1 MKKIDWYI
9 LKNFL
14 TTFFFAIFL
23 FTVIAVVVDVS
34 EKADDFVKSNLGFK
48 NIVMEYYIGFV
59 PHIVALL
66 FPLFVFIAV
75 IFFTSKMAGRSEIIA
90 ILASGTSY
98 WRWLRPY
105 WFGGLILA
113 GLLWYANHYLVP
125 SANKIR
131 GAFEAKY
138 FDPNSSYETLTKSR
152 SGTGSDFYLRID
164 SNTYAGVYNYDT
176 ATKRGGPIFLHKLR
190 NDVLIENIRA
200 ETVHWDTVRKSW
212 KMEYVLKRN
221 MDGINETLIELPS
234 LSLNFN
240 FSPSDLRRDKYTKD
254 KLTSDELNSLISME
268 EIRGTE
274 GLNELK
280 VESARRDA
288 TPVTVILLT
297 IIGAVVAG
305 RKVRGGSGVHLA
317 IGFITAALFIL
328 ADKFSTIFSTKGNL
342 PPDIAAWIPNFIFFF
357 VAIGIYR
364 NAPK

>member
-1 MKKIDWYI
+1 
-9 LKNFL
+9 
-14 TTFFFAIFL
+14 
-23 FTVIAVVVDVS
+23 
-34 EKADDFVKSNLGFK
+34 
-48 NIVMEYYIGFV
+48 ME
-59 PHIVALL
+59 
-66 FPLFVFIAV
+66 
-75 IFFTSKMAGRSEIIA
+75 
-90 ILASGTSY
+90 
-98 WRWLRPY
+98 
-105 WFGGLILA
+105 
-113 GLLWYANHYLVP
+113 
-125 SANKIR
+125 
-131 GAFEAKY
+131 
-138 FDPNSSYETLTKSR
+138 
-152 SGTGSDFYLRID
+152 
-164 SNTYAGVYNYDT
+164 GV
-176 ATKRGGPIFLHKLR
+176 
-190 NDVLIENIRA
+190 
-200 ETVHWDTVRKSW
+200 
-212 KMEYVLKRN
+212 
-221 MDGINETLIELPS
+221 NETLIELPS

-254 KLTSDELNSLISME
+254 KLTSDELKSLISME

-357 VAIGIYR
+357 VVIALYR